1 MTARTWPECKHCD
14 ERHPVGDIL
23 PTLLETYA
31 RRIESGEPIPAGDLE
46 SLVTIAR
53 CINSQ
58 LYAVHA
64 DNHNLGLKVLE
75 LRAALRKAREL
86 PQGSVTDTRT
96 EWAVR
101 RRDGDTTKFPAPDRA
116 VSWLDNMD
124 AQARTLGYES
134 AEAEVVRRTVST
146 YAAPWTAIPASEID
160 QHRPEPPH

>member
-23 PTLLETYA
+23 PTMLETYA

-58 LYAVHA
+58 LYAAAA
-64 DNHNLGLKVLE
+64 DNHNLGLEILE
-75 LRAALRKAREL
+75 LRAALRDAREL
-86 PQGSVTDTRT
+86 PQGSVTGSRT

-101 RRDGDTTKFPAPDRA
+101 KRNGGIIECPTAAIA
-116 VSWLDNMD
+116 VARLENLD
-124 AQARTLGYES
+124 AEASAIGYET
-134 AEAEVVRRTVST
+134 AEADVVRRTVTS
-146 YAAPWTAIPASEID
+146 YAAPWVAIPASEVD
-160 QHRPEPPH
+160 QHRDEPPH